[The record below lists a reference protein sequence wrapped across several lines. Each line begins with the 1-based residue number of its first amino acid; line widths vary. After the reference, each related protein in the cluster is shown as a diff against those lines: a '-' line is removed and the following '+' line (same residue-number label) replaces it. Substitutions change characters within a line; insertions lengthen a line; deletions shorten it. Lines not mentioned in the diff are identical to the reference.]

1 MILCTQIKVFSIG
14 GKGAREV
21 DRDQFLSEVRR
32 GVLLRKNELTFN

>member
-1 MILCTQIKVFSIG
+1 MIFCTQIEVFSIG